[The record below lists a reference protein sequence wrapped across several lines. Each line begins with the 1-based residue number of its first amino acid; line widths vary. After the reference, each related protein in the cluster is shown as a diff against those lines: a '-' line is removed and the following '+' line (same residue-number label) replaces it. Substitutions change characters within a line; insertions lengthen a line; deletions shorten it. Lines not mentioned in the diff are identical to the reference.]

1 MKFTFTCGH
10 IEDIRVTSKDHMLE
24 MKGYAASN
32 KCSTCTKI
40 DLAAAPRKE
49 QLTLPKLTGTEKQVA
64 WAEQI
69 REKVIQQRE
78 AVLEK
83 MQSIK
88 PTSILL
94 EGKAYLAGYI
104 AHQLDQFIE
113 TEADAATWI
122 DTFKTL
128 TSQYTKHPD
137 WVNVIG
143 GMIQRS
149 GLFGLDMDDI
159 NFLHFVAKEGQ
170 R

>member
-10 IEDIRVTSKDHMLE
+10 IEDIRVTGKDHMLE
-24 MKGYAASN
+24 MKEYAASN
-32 KCSTCTKI
+32 KCSTCVKI

-83 MQSIK
+83 MQSVRL
-88 PTSILL
+88 TSILL
-94 EGKAYLAGYI
+94 EGKTYLAGYI
-104 AHQLDQFIE
+104 AHQLDRFIE
-113 TEADAATWI
+113 TETSAADWI
-122 DTFKTL
+122 DIFKPL
-128 TSQYTKHPD
+128 TSQYSKHPD

-159 NFLHFVAKEGQ
+159 NFLHFVAKEGSK
-170 R
+170 